1 MTAWRFVLWATQT
14 VVSQAAC
21 NWLWPTDSRDVIG
34 LLMYDPIGLFIKLES
49 WPVYTAGNYPEWI
62 GIDVL
67 GRTEFQLQDG
77 YSLISVKKK
86 NKTAEWCTGQKS
98 LQKTFRYMMMKRD
111 WSFPVLSQSMLI
123 SIFVNHENMC
133 EFVAWLHINKLK

>member
-1 MTAWRFVLWATQT
+1 
-14 VVSQAAC
+14 
-21 NWLWPTDSRDVIG
+21 
-34 LLMYDPIGLFIKLES
+34 MYDPIGLFIKLES

-77 YSLISVKKK
+77 YSLISVKK
-86 NKTAEWCTGQKS
+86 NKTAEWCTVQKS

-123 SIFVNHENMC
+123 SSSLSITRTCVNL
-133 EFVAWLHINKLK
+133 LHDYT

>member
-1 MTAWRFVLWATQT
+1 
-14 VVSQAAC
+14 
-21 NWLWPTDSRDVIG
+21 
-34 LLMYDPIGLFIKLES
+34 MYDPIGLFIKLES

-86 NKTAEWCTGQKS
+86 KTAEWCTVQKS
-98 LQKTFRYMMMKRD
+98 LQKNIQVHDDEERLEFP
-111 WSFPVLSQSMLI
+111 SFEPE
-123 SIFVNHENMC
+123 H
-133 EFVAWLHINKLK
+133 AH

>member
-1 MTAWRFVLWATQT
+1 
-14 VVSQAAC
+14 
-21 NWLWPTDSRDVIG
+21 
-34 LLMYDPIGLFIKLES
+34 MYDPIGLFIKLES

-86 NKTAEWCTGQKS
+86 KKNCWVVHRPKKFAKNIQVHDDEER
-98 LQKTFRYMMMKRD
+98 LEFP
-111 WSFPVLSQSMLI
+111 SFEPE
-123 SIFVNHENMC
+123 H
-133 EFVAWLHINKLK
+133 AH

>member
-1 MTAWRFVLWATQT
+1 
-14 VVSQAAC
+14 
-21 NWLWPTDSRDVIG
+21 
-34 LLMYDPIGLFIKLES
+34 MYDPTGSFIKFES

-86 NKTAEWCTGQKS
+86 TAEWCTGQKS

-111 WSFPVLSQSMLI
+111 WCFPVLSQSMLI
-123 SIFVNHENMC
+123 SIFVSHENMC
-133 EFVAWLHINKLK
+133 ELVA